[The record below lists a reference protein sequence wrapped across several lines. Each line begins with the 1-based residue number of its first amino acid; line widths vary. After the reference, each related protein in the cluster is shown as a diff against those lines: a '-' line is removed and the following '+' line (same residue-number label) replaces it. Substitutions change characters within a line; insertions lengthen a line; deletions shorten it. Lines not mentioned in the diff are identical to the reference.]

1 MDRAEERFSVSDL
14 ANEIQPGTVQIE
26 HTVDLEP
33 VMRSL
38 INAARHQDAAESLDL
53 KEAARTLEDYLD
65 CRQNTALH
73 LTKTRLKTAGT
84 CTDVD
89 GQDTAASRAPVY
101 KESVGMVR
109 NAPERSLVSEGQ
121 ACRTDNDPY
130 CHCKPIRLLSEN
142 VSGSDLKATSVL
154 PILPVEDSSTG
165 ETRYDVLGVE
175 RYRGPTGFPGRH
187 GGESQHHSAPPTAIM
202 RGISDQQNPSL
213 S

>member
-1 MDRAEERFSVSDL
+1 MTTTPLDAESVHPRMTIDAQPALVALGTRLDQALYGVEPYMDRAEERFSVSDL
-14 ANEIQPGTVQIE
+14 AKEIQPGTVQIE
-26 HTVDLEP
+26 HTVDIEP

-38 INAARHQDAAESLDL
+38 INAARHQDTAESLDL

-73 LTKTRLKTAGT
+73 LAKTRLKTAGT

-130 CHCKPIRLLSEN
+130 CHCKPIRLL
-142 VSGSDLKATSVL
+142 
-154 PILPVEDSSTG
+154 G
-165 ETRYDVLGVE
+165 EC
-175 RYRGPTGFPGRH
+175 
-187 GGESQHHSAPPTAIM
+187 
-202 RGISDQQNPSL
+202 
-213 S
+213 